1 MQEHSQT
8 AQRKQQFCKELLA
21 GIASPIGFVDVGSG
35 GELKYPW
42 DTLPVEH
49 LRKFNFEPTDAG
61 GSGLPLCISNHN
73 GQAQFHVA
81 HDERASSLH
90 EPSGEFAERFGH
102 QSIYTKKTLDVQCTT
117 LDRYFEGKHEQIDLM
132 DVNVEGHDFQALQG
146 AEQLIA
152 AGTVQLI
159 KVEFEL
165 TEVWKGQGWFSDIDA
180 LLRAKGFD
188 LADMEVEYA
197 RTVKAQHIFH
207 RGEPLWGKG
216 MYVRNAA
223 FWRQMLHSKPAPAV
237 VSTALRKAVALCV
250 VVDLPGRAFDVLDV
264 AVELAPNVFTDAAF
278 VRERIAW
285 VYGKARHDAVAGEM
299 KRVGRFLTNMIK

>member
-8 AQRKQQFCKELLA
+8 AQRKLQFCKELLA
-21 GIASPIGFVDVGSG
+21 GISSPIGFVDVGSG
-35 GELKYPW
+35 GPLKYPW
-42 DTLPVEH
+42 DTLPLEYI
-49 LRKFNFEPTDAG
+49 RKFNFEPTDAG

-73 GQAQFHVA
+73 EQAQFHVA

-90 EPSGEFAERFGH
+90 EPSSAFAERFGQ

-117 LDRYFEGKHEQIDLM
+117 LDRYFEGKHDQIDLM

-152 AGTVQLI
+152 AGALQVI

-165 TEVWKGQGWFSDIDA
+165 TEVWRGQGWFSDIDV

-188 LADMEVEYA
+188 LADIDIEYA
-197 RTVKAQHIFH
+197 RPAKVQHIFH

-216 MYVRNAA
+216 IYVRGME
-223 FWRQMLHSKPAPAV
+223 FWRQKLQATPTPAEV
-237 VSTALRKAVALCV
+237 GTALRKAIALCV
-250 VVDLPGRAFDVLDV
+250 VLDIPGRAFDVLDI
-264 AVELAPNVFTDAAF
+264 AVELAPTVFTDAPF
-278 VRERIAW
+278 IRERVAW
-285 VYGKARHDAVAGEM
+285 VYGKARQDAVAGEV
-299 KRVGRFLTNMIK
+299 KRVGRFLSNMLK